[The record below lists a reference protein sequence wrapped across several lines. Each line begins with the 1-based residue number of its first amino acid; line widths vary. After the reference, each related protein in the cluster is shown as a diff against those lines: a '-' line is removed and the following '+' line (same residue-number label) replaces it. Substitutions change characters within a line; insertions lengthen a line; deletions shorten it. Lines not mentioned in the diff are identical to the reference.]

1 MDICKTPSLRGVAN
15 LSTFSSKSSKFV
27 SLQSLTYT
35 NDNRIDTQISYGS
48 LCSEVTNEYTSI
60 AMKIIDKYLIRQ
72 YVVTA
77 LVCLTGFTIL
87 QLIVD
92 AAVHID
98 DFISAKTPGS
108 IIAEYYTAIVVSSLQ
123 YIMPVSLMLATLY
136 TLWRM
141 GRHNELIALRTSG
154 ISLWRMVLPFI
165 NIGIMGSI
173 ALWVITET
181 IGANAMRRIKEISS
195 AKFKSSLTVVWY
207 NQDFYF
213 GATRRLWN
221 IGKINPSQPE
231 KIFNVRVTQYRHDG
245 TKMAEYIAER
255 GEWRNEAW
263 YFYSGIG
270 RNFYENETPYPD
282 REEYG
287 AEGQLIQNL
296 VEKPTD
302 FLIERRLECATVFDI
317 IRYLKNQ
324 PYLSKTKRNE
334 MLYRLY
340 GRFTMPLAVVIVT
353 FFAFPVGI
361 MNRRSSTVSGVFTA
375 ITLFFA
381 FYLLNHIG
389 TLLVFRFGV
398 PPWLGAWLPNLIFLL
413 VGIIMTQLYK

>member
-1 MDICKTPSLRGVAN
+1 
-15 LSTFSSKSSKFV
+15 
-27 SLQSLTYT
+27 
-35 NDNRIDTQISYGS
+35 
-48 LCSEVTNEYTSI
+48 
-60 AMKIIDKYLIRQ
+60 MKIIDKYLIRQ
-72 YVVTA
+72 YVVA
-77 LVCLTGFTIL
+77 AFVCFAGFTIL
-87 QLIVD
+87 QLIID

-108 IIAEYYTAIVVSSLQ
+108 IIAEYYISIVVSSLQ
-123 YIMPVSLMLATLY
+123 YITPVSLMLATLY

-154 ISLWRMVLPFI
+154 ISLWRIILPFI
-165 NIGIMGSI
+165 SIGIMASI
-173 ALWVITET
+173 VLCIIAET

-195 AKFKSSLTVVWY
+195 AKFKPLAVAVWY

-221 IGKINPSQPE
+221 IGKINPSHPE
-231 KIFNVRVTQYRHDG
+231 KIFNVRVTQYRCDG

-255 GEWRNEAW
+255 GEWRNNAW
-263 YFYSGIG
+263 YFYSGVG
-270 RNFYENETPYPD
+270 RNFYENESPCPE

-287 AEGQLIQNL
+287 ANGHLIQNL
-296 VEKPTD
+296 TEKPTD
-302 FLIERRLECATVFDI
+302 FLIERRLEYATVFDI

-324 PYLSKTKRNE
+324 PYLSKAKRNE
-334 MLYRLY
+334 MFYGLY
-340 GRFTMPLAVVIVT
+340 GRFAMPLATVIVI

-361 MNRRSSTVSGVFTA
+361 MNRRSNAVSGVFTA
-375 ITLFFA
+375 IAFFFG
-381 FYLLNHIG
+381 FYFLNHLG

-398 PPWLGAWLPNLIFLL
+398 SPWFGAWLPNLVFLL